1 MSSNPNCFI
10 VTGRPRTPRDQGSV
24 ESANKLVQS
33 VLKSISSEMRL
44 QSPQTKVNWTTL
56 LGQVMAV
63 CNSHSCIRKNS
74 VSSYKAVFGQK
85 YHPQLKCNMSQMRE
99 CKSIFQRLKLSPDER
114 LQTYVNEQDNVD
126 IALDSTEFLDDE
138 DSVTDT
144 DEEEG
149 VELGDDAF
157 TELVVNEDEVD
168 GGGDDDDGGH
178 HGLDNRSDGL
188 DDTDFIKGGGNYNN
202 EGHHGLEFGYDGL
215 VDPGMVDGGGG

>member
-33 VLKSISSEMRL
+33 VLKSISLEMRL
-44 QSPQTKVNWTTL
+44 RLPQTKVNWTAL

-63 CNSHSCIRKNS
+63 CNSHSGIRKNS
-74 VSSYKAVFGQK
+74 MSSYEAVFGQK

-114 LQTYVNEQDNVD
+114 QQTYVNDHDIVD
-126 IALDSTEFLDDE
+126 IALDSTEFLDNE
-138 DSVTDT
+138 DSITDT

-149 VELGDDAF
+149 VELGDDRF
-157 TELVVNEDEVD
+157 QNWQ
-168 GGGDDDDGGH
+168 
-178 HGLDNRSDGL
+178 
-188 DDTDFIKGGGNYNN
+188 
-202 EGHHGLEFGYDGL
+202 
-215 VDPGMVDGGGG
+215 